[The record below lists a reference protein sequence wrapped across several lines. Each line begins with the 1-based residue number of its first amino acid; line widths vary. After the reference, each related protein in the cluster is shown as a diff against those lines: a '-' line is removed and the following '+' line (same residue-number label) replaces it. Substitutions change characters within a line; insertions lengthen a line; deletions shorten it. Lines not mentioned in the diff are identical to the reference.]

1 MRQGDGVY
9 VMILG
14 LMVANVLVGAVLAL
28 LGEAVLGRPGISLF
42 GTWLA
47 LGGGLGYLFF
57 RWLGG
62 REQKKRDGGG

>member
-1 MRQGDGVY
+1 MQPGDGVY

-28 LGEAVLGRPGISLF
+28 VGEPLLNSPAASLF

-47 LGGGLGYLFF
+47 VGGGLGYLFF
-57 RWLGG
+57 RWLGA
-62 REQKKRDGGG
+62 REQKKRDRGE